1 MDVTT
6 KSNNGKQKQ
15 QSRKQESI
23 KKKEWMEEAT
33 VEKNSLFAFLKRK
46 PTLKSVTLS
55 TLAPTTCVDGKANPD
70 TNNYRWTQ

>member
-23 KKKEWMEEAT
+23 KKKRMDGRGNGR
-33 VEKNSLFAFLKRK
+33 KNSLFAFLKRK

>member
-33 VEKNSLFAFLKRK
+33 VEKTHYLHF
-46 PTLKSVTLS
+46 
-55 TLAPTTCVDGKANPD
+55 
-70 TNNYRWTQ
+70 

>member
-6 KSNNGKQKQ
+6 ESNSGKQKQ
-15 QSRKQESI
+15 QSRKKESI
-23 KKKEWMEEAT
+23 KKEWMEEGNGR
-33 VEKNSLFAFLKRK
+33 KNSLFAFLKRK

>member
-23 KKKEWMEEAT
+23 KKEWMEEAT
-33 VEKNSLFAFLKRK
+33 VEKTHYLHF
-46 PTLKSVTLS
+46 
-55 TLAPTTCVDGKANPD
+55 
-70 TNNYRWTQ
+70 